1 MNRFANCCWTAAIA
15 VMLLGVSLALAPSA
29 RASEPGIPDAAAGP
43 INSTC
48 PVMPGEAIDPRFTAV
63 YKNVEV
69 GLCCRRCLTKFEAD
83 PELYIANL
91 PQFKTAAF
99 ETSKDEDHGQGD
111 TGSSSHEHADSVEND
126 HAIGEDH
133 IADDVHDDASGG
145 AAHDHASDHDAAPP
159 RIITWLGEFH
169 PPATDLPIALLL
181 AASLAEGMLVVTKR
195 EMFRHAAAFCVS
207 VAALGALGAA
217 TLGWFNGGFVLLDED
232 WVQATHR
239 WLGTTTTILTLLTL
253 ALLWRSVRRPGN
265 AHARRLYRIALFAAT
280 GLVMATGFFG
290 GSLVYG
296 LDHYAW

>member
-1 MNRFANCCWTAAIA
+1 MNRVANRSRRAAIA
-15 VMLLGVSLALAPSA
+15 VVLLGVSLALAPSA
-29 RASEPGIPDAAAGP
+29 RASEPGILDAAAGQ

-48 PVMPGEAIDPRFTAV
+48 PVMPGEAIDPRFTAA
-63 YKNVEV
+63 YKGVEV

-91 PQFKTAAF
+91 SQFQTAAF
-99 ETSKDEDHGQGD
+99 EASNDQDHGLDD
-111 TGSSSHEHADSVEND
+111 TGSSLHE
-126 HAIGEDH
+126 
-133 IADDVHDDASGG
+133 HDDASGG
-145 AAHDHASDHDAAPP
+145 AAHDRDHDAASP

-169 PPATDLPIALLL
+169 PPATDLPIALLI
-181 AASLAEGMLVVTKR
+181 AASLAEAMLVVTKR

-217 TLGWFNGGFVLLDED
+217 TLGWFNGGFVFLDED

-265 AHARRLYRIALFAAT
+265 AHARGWYRLALFAAT